1 MPLTP
6 HHLTAHSSSA
16 MKKQVQ
22 YWQRTMEPH
31 EQVAVGQKA
40 ERQVPREF
48 KKETE
53 REREMGR
60 KFERDAEGMSGER
73 GLKGDSRKGN

>member
-6 HHLTAHSSSA
+6 YHLATHSPGPV
-16 MKKQVQ
+16 KKQVQ
-22 YWQRTMEPH
+22 SWQRTAEPH

-48 KKETE
+48 KKDTE
-53 REREMGR
+53 REREMEK
-60 KFERDAEGMSGER
+60 KFERDAER
-73 GLKGDSRKGN
+73 ARKG

>member
-6 HHLTAHSSSA
+6 HQLANHSPGPA
-16 MKKQVQ
+16 KKQVQ
-22 YWQRTMEPH
+22 SWQRTAEPH
-31 EQVAVGQKA
+31 EQVAMGQKA

-53 REREMGR
+53 REREMKKR
-60 KFERDAEGMSGER
+60 FERDVER
-73 GLKGDSRKGN
+73 AKKG